1 MNLLCNY
8 VIYSTYKDFFF
19 CFDTSQRQLL
29 TGIWMH
35 EWWMDEQCD
44 VELNSVDKMDEKQ
57 GMYFSQTQMGG
68 QHEEFLFS
76 NTSQRH

>member
-1 MNLLCNY
+1 
-8 VIYSTYKDFFF
+8 
-19 CFDTSQRQLL
+19 
-29 TGIWMH
+29 MH